1 MLTGRRELARA
12 LMVLQVAAII
22 VVGATTVAAS
32 TSSPS
37 WLASNLS
44 RYGALTANTLLERMQ
59 ESFEPGTRQYGFGTV
74 LSDLPRFLHAAL
86 PQEWWHEY
94 SGVMGVLLVCLP
106 ALILISALPVLR
118 QLRLLRTPAAALLGC
133 PLLLGFTTL
142 VGGVLIEGWQSLF
155 LPRFLNPMIPI
166 FALFVAWSWLRVGS
180 GRRSLLGLATVMSV
194 AVGLV
199 WVYMAGAYYFTHVGA
214 TLGIHAAS
222 LT

>member
-94 SGVMGVLLVCLP
+94 SGVMGVLLGLP
-106 ALILISALPVLR
+106 SRPDPDQRATRAAAAP
-118 QLRLLRTPAAALLGC
+118 PAAHA
-133 PLLLGFTTL
+133 
-142 VGGVLIEGWQSLF
+142 
-155 LPRFLNPMIPI
+155 
-166 FALFVAWSWLRVGS
+166 
-180 GRRSLLGLATVMSV
+180 GRRSPRLPVVVGIYHARRRRLDRRV
-194 AVGLV
+194 AVVVSPTLSQPNDPDLCPVRRMVLAARGV
-199 WVYMAGAYYFTHVGA
+199 WPNVT
-214 TLGIHAAS
+214 I
-222 LT
+222 